1 MFEPPIVIAQMALGA
16 IAYSLYAGLY
26 GICIWTLLSRRKS
39 HYLWHICMTT
49 LLYIS
54 VTAFFMFTIAALFV
68 VKFQDDV
75 KVTSACEVF
84 MVISHVQA
92 DIILIHRC
100 FMIWERKKTVIILP
114 LLTLV
119 ATFALGLTV
128 ALRFGF
134 TYSAFLIGIRGIW
147 IRNEPLILGFY
158 CSSFLTNIIV
168 TGTMAYRLN
177 RLAQFVGGRLASGYK
192 VVFALIIES
201 GIAYS
206 FIILLVLCSFIPL
219 MIKDTLSW
227 EDIHNGFVYV
237 LVLASGITPTLLLV
251 RVAMGT
257 SISDIQ
263 NSVLPPQDREA
274 GQDSEIPGLQSAG
287 LCVEVNTHYRSN
299 CSNNELPVLDISP

>member
-1 MFEPPIVIAQMALGA
+1 MALGA
-16 IAYSLYAGLY
+16 IAYSLYAALY
-26 GICIWTLLSRRKS
+26 GICIWTLISRRKS
-39 HYLWHICMTT
+39 HCLWHICMTT

-68 VKFQDDV
+68 VKYRDDV

-84 MVISHVQA
+84 MVVSHVQA

-134 TYSAFLIGIRGIW
+134 TYSAFLIGTREIW
-147 IRNEPLILGFY
+147 IRNAPLILGFY

-177 RLAQFVGGRLASGYK
+177 RLARFVGGRLASGYK
-192 VVFALIIES
+192 AVFALIIES

-219 MIKDTLSW
+219 IIKDTLSW
-227 EDIHNGFVYV
+227 EAIHNGLVCV
-237 LVLASGITPTLLLV
+237 LVLASGVTPTLLLV

-257 SISDIQ
+257 SIGDIQ
-263 NSVLPPQDREA
+263 NSMLPQDREA
-274 GQDSEIPGLQSAG
+274 ARIRKSPGYSRPA
-287 LCVEVNTHYRSN
+287 CASN
-299 CSNNELPVLDISP
+299 

>member
-1 MFEPPIVIAQMALGA
+1 
-16 IAYSLYAGLY
+16 
-26 GICIWTLLSRRKS
+26 
-39 HYLWHICMTT
+39 MTT

-54 VTAFFMFTIAALFV
+54 VTAFFMLTIAALFV
-68 VKFQDDV
+68 VKYRDDV
-75 KVTSACEVF
+75 KVTTACEVF

-100 FMIWERKKTVIILP
+100 FMIWERKKRVIILP

-128 ALRFGF
+128 ALKFGF
-134 TYSAFLIGIRGIW
+134 TYSAFLIGVREIW
-147 IRNEPLILGFY
+147 ISNEPFILGFY

-177 RLAQFVGGRLASGYK
+177 CLAQFVGGRLASGYK

-219 MIKDTLSW
+219 MTKDTPSW
-227 EDIHNGFVYV
+227 EAIHNGFTYV
-237 LVLASGITPTLLLV
+237 LVMASGITPTLLLV

-263 NSVLPPQDREA
+263 NSMLLPQDHEA
-274 GQDSEIPGLQSAG
+274 GQGLEIPGLQSAG
-287 LCVEVNTHYRSN
+287 LCVEVNAHNWSN
-299 CSNNELPVLDISP
+299 CSNNELPVLDISPMNR